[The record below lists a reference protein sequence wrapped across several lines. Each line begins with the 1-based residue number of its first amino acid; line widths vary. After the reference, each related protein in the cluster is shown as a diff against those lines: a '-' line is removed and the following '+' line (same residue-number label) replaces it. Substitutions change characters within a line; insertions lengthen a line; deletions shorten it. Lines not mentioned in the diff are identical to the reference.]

1 MPTGFKSALKA
12 IGLLAHDSSTKDG
25 TLVPYTQTDQAVL
38 SHSLKTRRSSQT
50 LSTYVPSCTTGAHR
64 SPSHL
69 RAFLLFYTDAASLQL
84 HACHTRP
91 AGRTS
96 CSANPI
102 CRHCFMSFTT
112 CPPEQ
117 KQALRTT
124 AKHTGFHLACSPS
137 LSPATHTLLR
147 RLIPKA
153 WWTSAHASFLKRPS
167 PAAGDQSVATAE
179 TKMLGDIPGSAE
191 HEQIYH

>member
-1 MPTGFKSALKA
+1 
-12 IGLLAHDSSTKDG
+12 
-25 TLVPYTQTDQAVL
+25 
-38 SHSLKTRRSSQT
+38 
-50 LSTYVPSCTTGAHR
+50 
-64 SPSHL
+64 
-69 RAFLLFYTDAASLQL
+69 
-84 HACHTRP
+84 
-91 AGRTS
+91 
-96 CSANPI
+96 
-102 CRHCFMSFTT
+102 MSFTT

>member
-1 MPTGFKSALKA
+1 MN
-12 IGLLAHDSSTKDG
+12 
-25 TLVPYTQTDQAVL
+25 QAVL
-38 SHSLKTRRSSQT
+38 SHSLNTRRSSQT

-153 WWTSAHASFLKRPS
+153 WMDISTRIIPQTPQPS
-167 PAAGDQSVATAE
+167 SR
-179 TKMLGDIPGSAE
+179 GSK
-191 HEQIYH
+191 HCDS